1 MRALDCLVLALSA
14 ASLCA
19 VLDLTPAVAKARA
32 HASAGPAPAPASTA
46 QRATPSP
53 SAPSPAST
61 AAAERWCAPELEAIG
76 EMVCFISPAAAAQAE
91 GKAAE
96 GASAGDRTL
105 VIFLHSL
112 MGATGD
118 FRWQQQRLVARM
130 ANAYGFTAIM
140 PRGRPGIGPG
150 RDPAVLAWPT
160 ASKMQEEYE
169 DELVAEWMS
178 AKAEAEKRV
187 GPFKR
192 VLVFGFSNG
201 AYYATSLALRGR
213 LEVDGYGVF
222 AGGSGGKYLRL
233 LAARAPR
240 RAPIFVGYGTKDP
253 DHRHQRELVS
263 LLRSMGWEHRVKADR
278 IGHTVSDAQIRG
290 ALAFLRP
297 ADDSK

>member
-1 MRALDCLVLALSA
+1 MRAFDCIVLAISA
-14 ASLCA
+14 ASLCG
-19 VLDLTPAVAKARA
+19 VLALTPAAAKARGHA
-32 HASAGPAPAPASTA
+32 AVPQAPAPAATAQAAASPSSASAGPA
-46 QRATPSP
+46 
-53 SAPSPAST
+53 
-61 AAAERWCAPELEAIG
+61 AAAERWCAPELDTIG
-76 EMVCFISPAAAAQAE
+76 ETVCFVSPAASARAE
-91 GKAAE
+91 GKAVE
-96 GASAGDRTL
+96 GAGAGDRTL

-118 FRWQQQRLVARM
+118 FRLQQQRLVARM
-130 ANAYGFTAIM
+130 ANAYGFTALM
-140 PRGRPGIGPG
+140 PRGRQGIGPG
-150 RDPAVLAWPT
+150 RDPAIVAWPT
-160 ASKMQEEYE
+160 AAKMQEEYE
-169 DELVAEWMS
+169 DELVAEWMA

-213 LEVDGYGVF
+213 LDVDGYGVF

-263 LLRSMGWEHRVKADR
+263 LLRSMGWEHRAKADR

-297 ADDSK
+297 SAESK

>member
-1 MRALDCLVLALSA
+1 MRAFDCIVFALSA

-19 VLDLTPAVAKARA
+19 VLELTPAAAKARG
-32 HASAGPAPAPASTA
+32 HASTPRAPAPAAAATA
-46 QRATPSP
+46 AASP
-53 SAPSPAST
+53 SGSSGAST
-61 AAAERWCAPELEAIG
+61 ASAERWCAPELETIG
-76 EMVCFISPAAAAQAE
+76 ETVCFFSPAASAQPE

-96 GASAGDRTL
+96 GAGAGDRTL

-112 MGATGD
+112 TGATGD
-118 FRWQQQRLVARM
+118 FRLQQQRLVARM
-130 ANAYGFTAIM
+130 ASAYGFTALM
-140 PRGRPGIGPG
+140 PRGRQGIGPG
-150 RDPAVLAWPT
+150 RDPAIVAWPT
-160 ASKMQEEYE
+160 AAKMQEEYE
-169 DELVAEWMS
+169 DELVAEWMA

-213 LEVDGYGVF
+213 LDVDGYGVF

-297 ADDSK
+297 TTDSK